1 MASSEP
7 AWSEQEAV
15 QKVLRRAEVSRIA
28 RVLQHRLALATYKT
42 KHGLEKLDLDT
53 IEPRV
58 EEDLKRK
65 RSANRN
71 SEPPGHFGEVD
82 LEWLRENGGRSTSS
96 FSEYG
101 QTSRGVSPRKRPR
114 PSTSDP
120 QLPHPPPPRRPVT
133 SWRESPRRMNSSPA
147 AYGLGPHDGHR
158 GYFYRDPLLRDQ
170 YIKYNMEF
178 NSSPPQT
185 PPPQFAEPVVGRQTG
200 EDGEI
205 VIFLSASPSPMD
217 TMPKTMP
224 FTPSTPPSRHSTL
237 PSSVLPQTP
246 QGVFNFAD
254 FVNITP
260 SPAQAAF
267 PPNTVRTP
275 LTHAARKRL
284 NFDNMGP
291 PGSSG
296 MNIPHGGRVTAISVL
311 EIGGEPVK

>member
-1 MASSEP
+1 MASSEQ

-71 SEPPGHFGEVD
+71 SEPPGHPGEAD
-82 LEWLRENGGRSTSS
+82 LEWLRENVGRSTSS

-101 QTSRGVSPRKRPR
+101 QQSRDVSPRKRPR
-114 PSTSDP
+114 TSSSDP
-120 QLPHPPPPRRPVT
+120 HFPLPLPPRRPVT
-133 SWRESPRRMNSSPA
+133 SWRESPRRMNSSPG
-147 AYGLGPHDGHR
+147 AYDGPYYNHHR
-158 GYFYRDPLLRDQ
+158 GYFYRDPLMRDQ
-170 YIKYNMEF
+170 YINDSEF
-178 NSSPPQT
+178 HSSPPQT
-185 PPPQFAEPVVGRQTG
+185 PPPQFAEPTVERQAG

-217 TMPKTMP
+217 TMPKSMP
-224 FTPSTPPSRHSTL
+224 FTPSTPPSKHATL

-267 PPNTVRTP
+267 PASTIRTP

-291 PGSSG
+291 PGSP
-296 MNIPHGGRVTAISVL
+296 MNVAHGGRVTAISVL
-311 EIGGEPVK
+311 EIGGELVK